1 MFARMK
7 AALPALAVAVGV
19 TALAAAPAS
28 AVTFP
33 DDGSAFRIQ
42 LKHEDA
48 PPLCLAIESRSA
60 AGKTGKLLVTRP
72 CDEQATAQQFTYQA
86 DQGYLHNASVSDDQC
101 LIGAPAGLRTGFE
114 MGPCSYLLNH
124 PLVLRKFV
132 ATPDSHLFVTS
143 TPKPGQKPHSG
154 CVATG
159 REGTPAALQTCTDNE
174 ALDFELVPV
183 KQ

>member
-1 MFARMK
+1 MLVRMK
-7 AALPALAVAVGV
+7 AALPALAMTVGL

-42 LKHEDA
+42 LRDD
-48 PPLCLAIESRSA
+48 PSLCLAIESR
-60 AGKTGKLLVTRP
+60 GTGQETGKLLVTRP
-72 CDEQATAQQFTYQA
+72 CGGQAKAQQFTYQA

-101 LIGAPAGLRTGFE
+101 LTGGPAGLRTGFE
-114 MGPCSYLLNH
+114 MGPCSLRPNH
-124 PLVLRKFV
+124 PLFPRKFV

-143 TPKPGQKPHSG
+143 TPKPGQKPLSG

-159 REGTPAALQTCTDNE
+159 REGTPAALQNCAE
-174 ALDFELVPV
+174 GEWLDFDLVPV
-183 KQ
+183 NQ